1 MSSYKNFWPEELSW
15 LNKQRLILHIE
26 WFSNSLSIMAGSGQH
41 PSSFHHGDR
50 VFIIFAKIVT
60 TILWTKSFG
69 KVPAQFGL
77 LFCSGFIS
85 LPGSSKGPLGFSLF
99 CLSSALLHASLSFVL
114 ASFVISDL
122 ELMLPSSFLLLYT
135 KTVKSASWSYQWD
148 ISDRVPKLF
157 QQTLNINFHRL
168 VFHILHLI
176 LVSLAYD
183 LALCNFS
190 RIFHYLL

>member
-99 CLSSALLHASLSFVL
+99 CLSSAYLLPFCMLLCLFSWHPLSFLILNLCYLLVFGSYIQRPL
-114 ASFVISDL
+114 SQPAGVISETFL
-122 ELMLPSSFLLLYT
+122 TGFQSSFS
-135 KTVKSASWSYQWD
+135 K
-148 ISDRVPKLF
+148 
-157 QQTLNINFHRL
+157 H
-168 VFHILHLI
+168 
-176 LVSLAYD
+176 
-183 LALCNFS
+183 
-190 RIFHYLL
+190 